1 LFIFLRGLVA
11 SCWMLVFFFLTGPLA
26 ADSVSLKYTY
36 KPDQSP
42 VVLLKDIQ
50 GKSYLPLVEVAK
62 FYGVEVKF
70 DSQTRRV
77 ALSKG
82 KNQVKLVLSQPVFL
96 TSDPVESFPIEPV
109 EVVSGQLG
117 VLSETAESLFTVLLN
132 VNVQFN
138 PDQQA
143 LVAGGIQPKELR
155 AEILADSPAGKT
167 LPAYPAPHAAAS
179 SLSGVPAAAPTLVP
193 TPTEVEEVETKP
205 APEERPR
212 PGKVEE
218 EAPNA
223 NQVYAVRRIV
233 IDPGHGGKDIGA
245 KGYDKRYC
253 EKQATLDIGKRV
265 AELLKEQ
272 DGVEVLMTRDTD
284 KYISLKY
291 RTEFANRH
299 NADLF
304 VSIHCNSNPRSLAT
318 GTETYTYSAR
328 PSNKLAAVAAVNEN
342 GYGNDLAN
350 IFADLHNKGYSR
362 NSYELAKRVEERI
375 RDRLKQH
382 LRHIQH
388 APFYVLRQVD
398 MPAILIE
405 TAFIS
410 NKSEEI
416 KLRDPYWRDKIA
428 KAIVDGIVDYKQS
441 VEGTHEDQ
449 HANR

>member
-1 LFIFLRGLVA
+1 MIKRTVHLMVLFLIA
-11 SCWMLVFFFLTGPLA
+11 MPLMA
-26 ADSVSLKYTY
+26 DDSVSLKYTY
-36 KPDQSP
+36 KPDLVSVP
-42 VVLLKDIQ
+42 LLKDIQ
-50 GKSYLPLVEVAK
+50 GKSYLPLVDVAK

-96 TSDPVESFPIEPV
+96 TTDPVESFPIKPV
-109 EVVSGQLG
+109 EVVSGQLS
-117 VLSETAESLFTVLLN
+117 LLPETAEDLFTVLLN

-138 PDQQA
+138 PDQQT

-155 AEILADSPAGKT
+155 EEKLADSQSGKT
-167 LPAYPAPHAAAS
+167 LPAHPAPHAAAS

-193 TPTEVEEVETKP
+193 TPTKVEEVETKP

-212 PGKVEE
+212 LGKVEE
-218 EAPNA
+218 EMPSSK
-223 NQVYAVRRIV
+223 QVYLVRRIV
-233 IDPGHGGKDIGA
+233 IDPGHGGKDVGA

-253 EKQATLDIGKRV
+253 EKQATLDIGKKV
-265 AELLKEQ
+265 AELLKQEG
-272 DGVEVLMTRDTD
+272 DIEVLMTRDTD

-318 GTETYTYSAR
+318 GTETYVYSAR
-328 PSNKLAAVAAVNEN
+328 PSNKLAAVAAVSEN
-342 GYGNDLAN
+342 GINNELAN
-350 IFADLHNKGYSR
+350 IFADLHNKGYGR

-416 KLRDPYWRDKIA
+416 KLMDPYWREKIA
-428 KAIVDGIVDYKQS
+428 KAIADGIVDYKRS
-441 VEGTHEDQ
+441 LEGTGEDQ
-449 HANR
+449 HASR